1 MAKLAAVAKKYG
13 GLIGAAFGIAAVAG
27 VKRMVSTFVET
38 TDQVSKFSQRIGV
51 STQFLSELGFVADKT
66 GVVVSQ
72 MQIGFQRATRRVS
85 EFVQTGAGPAADVLA
100 DLEARGVRL
109 TNPGGGLKSIE
120 DLLPDLADYFRDLG
134 DDTLKVRKAF
144 QLFDSEGV
152 SLVNILNL
160 GADGLKAMREEA
172 VKYGVSLDENMIEKA
187 VEVKDA
193 TVNMNASLTGLKN
206 ELVLGVAPAF
216 ATAAQNAADFIAALR
231 NADWKGINEGIGDLA
246 RIMEVIANP
255 ATVLLSDKKEE
266 APNGPKKFNLYA
278 RLERASESGGE
289 GPAGLTRKKR
299 AQEAWDR
306 AFLEREGKV
315 GLLPSADFMGEV
327 DKQIEAV
334 ELVEEAVKT
343 STENMALNVELVN
356 IPFNRLSENIS
367 GLIAPLQQ
375 SKTFAVQV
383 FGDIASAILKATTQ
397 ALAFRAAVAIIPGFG
412 SLAGGGLYGGPFR
425 GTRG

>member
-1 MAKLAAVAKKYG
+1 
-13 GLIGAAFGIAAVAG
+13 
-27 VKRMVSTFVET
+27 
-38 TDQVSKFSQRIGV
+38 
-51 STQFLSELGFVADKT
+51 
-66 GVVVSQ
+66 
-72 MQIGFQRATRRVS
+72 
-85 EFVQTGAGPAADVLA
+85 
-100 DLEARGVRL
+100 
-109 TNPGGGLKSIE
+109 
-120 DLLPDLADYFRDLG
+120 
-134 DDTLKVRKAF
+134 
-144 QLFDSEGV
+144 
-152 SLVNILNL
+152 
-160 GADGLKAMREEA
+160 
-172 VKYGVSLDENMIEKA
+172 
-187 VEVKDA
+187 
-193 TVNMNASLTGLKN
+193 MNASLTGLKN

-289 GPAGLTRKKR
+289 GPAGLTRKTIERIEAAGKR

-397 ALAFRAAVAIIPGFG
+397 ALAFRAAVAIIPGYREF
-412 SLAGGGLYGGPFR
+412 LVEGGLYGGPFR